1 MGCAPARAAL
11 KAERGAGSAAAVSR
25 SGAALV
31 LAEEIAPPY
40 RALILLAVFGSLR
53 WGELAGLQRNDID
66 LEAGT
71 IRIERQLAEQR
82 GGGFTVAPPKSEA
95 GTRTVVI
102 PQAITPII
110 SHHMHTYVTAGPD
123 SLVFTSA
130 AGQPLRHANFRARI
144 WLPALRAADLSMI
157 HFHDLRH
164 TGNMLASSS
173 AGAGLRE
180 LMDRMGHSTSR
191 AALLYLHHDDER
203 QQAIAEALS
212 KLAIA
217 EMKRGNARVIGHAA
231 GTQTPES
238 FVKMTRAGGSDR
250 LTWGLAGAP
259 GRDRTCDQLLRRQ
272 SLYPLSYRRSLH
284 IVPDPG
290 YAPITISG
298 PTARWPA
305 V

>member
-1 MGCAPARAAL
+1 MTSKSP
-11 KAERGAGSAAAVSR
+11 ERPV
-25 SGAALV
+25 LTIPEV
-31 LAEEIAPPY
+31 LLLAEEIAPPY

-66 LEAGT
+66 LDTGT

-82 GGGFTVAPPKSEA
+82 GGGFAVAPPKSEA

-164 TGNMLASSS
+164 TGNMLAAN

-191 AALLYLHHDDER
+191 AALLYLHRDDER

-212 KLAIA
+212 KITIA
-217 EMKRGNARVIGHAA
+217 EMKRGNARSS
-231 GTQTPES
+231 GTQ
-238 FVKMTRAGGSDR
+238 RAR
-250 LTWGLAGAP
+250 K
-259 GRDRTCDQLLRRQ
+259 RRKA
-272 SLYPLSYRRSLH
+272 S
-284 IVPDPG
+284 
-290 YAPITISG
+290 
-298 PTARWPA
+298 
-305 V
+305 